1 MKNIKIKNGYYVND
15 FSSIGEE
22 HTWSFLVNFIK
33 ENSKYFSSISLNEE
47 ERRATVS
54 FLNQDDI
61 IDIIKDIDES
71 KLLEKTL
78 VRTIK
83 LNTEF
88 NKETLMLVLSDKNIE
103 KFKDY
108 NEVQYEITCRKTNN
122 DSSLFFHESALVDY
136 TKNIQNINKCNTV
149 LALITFDQ
157 NESIFNIKSDKISN
171 RVAKQS
177 IFLCLNVEDDTFI
190 ENSFSEYNK
199 TKLNIDKFIENYNKG
214 INFNK
219 EDYITIEETTEN
231 ILTYSCSNFQISV
244 SEFLLPN
251 ADIVEFLNFKSF
263 VGSFIYD
270 NFIKSLYN
278 SLEKIWP
285 LEDN

>member
-15 FSSIGEE
+15 FSSISEE
-22 HTWSFLVNFIK
+22 HTWGSLVNFIK
-33 ENSKYFSSISLNEE
+33 KNSEYFSSISFDEK

-61 IDIIKDIDES
+61 INIIKDVDKS
-71 KLLEKTL
+71 KILEKTL

-103 KFKDY
+103 KFRDY

-136 TKNIQNINKCNTV
+136 TKNVQNLDKCNTV

-171 RVAKQS
+171 RVTKQS
-177 IFLCLNVEDDTFI
+177 IFLCLNVKDDTFI
-190 ENSFSEYNK
+190 ENSFPEYNK

-214 INFNK
+214 VNFNK
-219 EDYITIEETTEN
+219 ADYINVEQTTEN
-231 ILTYSCSNFQISV
+231 ISTYSFSNFQISV

>member
-1 MKNIKIKNGYYVND
+1 VDKSKI
-15 FSSIGEE
+15 
-22 HTWSFLVNFIK
+22 
-33 ENSKYFSSISLNEE
+33 
-47 ERRATVS
+47 
-54 FLNQDDI
+54 
-61 IDIIKDIDES
+61 
-71 KLLEKTL
+71 LEKTL

-88 NKETLMLVLSDKNIE
+88 NKETLMLALSDKNIE

-136 TKNIQNINKCNTV
+136 TKNIQNIDKCNTV

-171 RVAKQS
+171 RVTKQS
-177 IFLCLNVEDDTFI
+177 IFLCLNVKDDIFI

-219 EDYITIEETTEN
+219 ADYINVEQTTEN
-231 ILTYSCSNFQISV
+231 ISTYSFSNFQISV

>member
-15 FSSIGEE
+15 FSSISEE
-22 HTWSFLVNFIK
+22 HTWSSLVNFIK
-33 ENSKYFSSISLNEE
+33 KNSEYFSSISFDEK

-61 IDIIKDIDES
+61 INIIKDVDKS
-71 KLLEKTL
+71 KILEKTL

-88 NKETLMLVLSDKNIE
+88 NKETLMLALSDKNIE
-103 KFKDY
+103 KFRDY

-136 TKNIQNINKCNTV
+136 TKNIQNIDKCNTV

-171 RVAKQS
+171 RVTKQS
-177 IFLCLNVEDDTFI
+177 IFLCLNVKDDTFI
-190 ENSFSEYNK
+190 ENPFSEYNK

-219 EDYITIEETTEN
+219 ADYINVEQTTEN
-231 ILTYSCSNFQISV
+231 ISTYSFSNFQISV

>member
-15 FSSIGEE
+15 FSSISEE
-22 HTWSFLVNFIK
+22 HTWGSLKNFIK
-33 ENSKYFSSISLNEE
+33 KNSEYFSSISFDEK

-61 IDIIKDIDES
+61 IDIIKDVDKS
-71 KLLEKTL
+71 KILEKTL

-83 LNTEF
+83 LNTKF
-88 NKETLMLVLSDKNIE
+88 NKETCMLALSDENIE
-103 KFKDY
+103 KFRDY

-122 DSSLFFHESALVDY
+122 DSSLFFHESALIDY
-136 TKNIQNINKCNTV
+136 TKNISNLDQCNTV

-157 NESIFNIKSDKISN
+157 NESVFNIKNDKISN
-171 RVAKQS
+171 RIVKQS
-177 IFLCLNVEDDTFI
+177 IFLCLNVKEDKFI
-190 ENSFSEYNK
+190 ENSFLDYNK

-219 EDYITIEETTEN
+219 GDYITVEQTAEN
-231 ILTYSCSNFQISV
+231 ISTYSFSNFQISV

-285 LEDN
+285 LEGN

>member
-15 FSSIGEE
+15 FSSISEE
-22 HTWSFLVNFIK
+22 HTWGSLVNFIK
-33 ENSKYFSSISLNEE
+33 KNSEYFSSISFDEK

-61 IDIIKDIDES
+61 INIIKDVDKS
-71 KLLEKTL
+71 KILEKTL

-88 NKETLMLVLSDKNIE
+88 NKETLMLALSDKNIE
-103 KFKDY
+103 KFRDY

-136 TKNIQNINKCNTV
+136 TKNIQNLDKCNTV

-171 RVAKQS
+171 RVTKQS
-177 IFLCLNVEDDTFI
+177 IFLCLNVKDDTFI
-190 ENSFSEYNK
+190 ENSFPEYNK
-199 TKLNIDKFIENYNKG
+199 TKLNVDKFIENYNKG

-219 EDYITIEETTEN
+219 ADYINVEQTTEN
-231 ILTYSCSNFQISV
+231 ISTYSFSNFQIGV

-251 ADIVEFLNFKSF
+251 NDIVEFLNFKSF

>member
-1 MKNIKIKNGYYVND
+1 MKNIKVKNGYYLND
-15 FSSIGEE
+15 FSSISEE
-22 HTWSFLVNFIK
+22 HTWGSLTNFIK
-33 ENSKYFSSISLNEE
+33 KNSDKFSSVTINEKE
-47 ERRATVS
+47 KQVIVS
-54 FLNQDDI
+54 FLDKNNFL
-61 IDIIKDIDES
+61 DIIKYDEEMDFL
-71 KLLEKTL
+71 KRTL
-78 VRTIK
+78 IRTIK
-83 LNTEF
+83 LNTKF
-88 NKETLMLVLSDKNIE
+88 NKETKTIDLTNENTE

-108 NEVQYEITCRKTNN
+108 NEVIYSIGCRSAND

-136 TKNIQNINKCNTV
+136 TKNIQNIDKCNNV

-171 RVAKQS
+171 RVTKQS
-177 IFLCLNVEDDTFI
+177 IFLCLNVKDDKFI

-219 EDYITIEETTEN
+219 ADYINVEQTDEN
-231 ILTYSCSNFQISV
+231 ISTYSFSNFQISV

>member
-15 FSSIGEE
+15 FSSISEE
-22 HTWSFLVNFIK
+22 HTWGSLVNFIK
-33 ENSKYFSSISLNEE
+33 KNSEYFSSISFDEK

-61 IDIIKDIDES
+61 INIIKDVDKS
-71 KLLEKTL
+71 KILEKTL

-103 KFKDY
+103 RFRDY

-136 TKNIQNINKCNTV
+136 TKNIQNIDKCNTV

-171 RVAKQS
+171 RVTKQS
-177 IFLCLNVEDDTFI
+177 IFLCLNVKDDTFI

-219 EDYITIEETTEN
+219 ADYINVEQTSEN
-231 ILTYSCSNFQISV
+231 ISTYSFSNFQISV